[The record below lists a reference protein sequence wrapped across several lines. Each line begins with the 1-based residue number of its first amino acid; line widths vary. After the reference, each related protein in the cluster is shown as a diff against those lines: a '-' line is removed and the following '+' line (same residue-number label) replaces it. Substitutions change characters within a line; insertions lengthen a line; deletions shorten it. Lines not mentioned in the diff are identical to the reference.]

1 MPTFQEK
8 VAKFLHMTGPA
19 GEAIAEA
26 AEAVQKQAD
35 EVSEWKELAENTPAD
50 ETAETVKAKAAPVQV
65 EIEVE
70 EDDDSEASDTEVEED
85 EDEEE
90 KEAGDEY
97 FALGDVDM
105 KEYGTLMSGVLA
117 EAVRPLSEELAAL
130 KEFIAE
136 TFGTTKEHDA
146 HRDEGVVLALEAA
159 KEHDERIAALEKEN
173 RALKTT
179 VKEARDLLSQLQS
192 DLPRGM
198 GGFVASTSKETELDE
213 NDPRLKEGPQ
223 ADPMGSFLNDFVMKK

>member
-70 EDDDSEASDTEVEED
+70 EDDEEAETDEED

-105 KEYGTLMSGVLA
+105 KEYGALMSGVLA

-130 KEFIAE
+130 KEFIEE

-159 KEHDERIAALEKEN
+159 KEHDARIAALEKEN
-173 RALKTT
+173 RSLKTT
-179 VKEARDLLSQLQS
+179 IKEARELLSQLQS

-198 GGFVASTSKETELDE
+198 GGFVASASKETELEDD
-213 NDPRLKEGPQ
+213 DPRLKEGPQ

>member
-50 ETAETVKAKAAPVQV
+50 ETAETVKAKAPVQV

-70 EDDDSEASDTEVEED
+70 DEEEDSESETDEED

-90 KEAGDEY
+90 KEADDEGY